1 MDNEKEHYQKM
12 FEKKLKFALSYS
24 ENFMEVKKE
33 EDESMKVFF
42 LEKKMI
48 FLQII
53 ANIHATF
60 LRTILYQ
67 MLCFFYLSIKQVIVT
82 FINVLHTSQR
92 ISNN

>member
-42 LEKKMI
+42 
-48 FLQII
+48 
-53 ANIHATF
+53 
-60 LRTILYQ
+60 
-67 MLCFFYLSIKQVIVT
+67 
-82 FINVLHTSQR
+82 
-92 ISNN
+92 